1 VVEIDSNQPLTQ
13 RGLHKDIFMD
23 SSVDKNNVD
32 LKTGDRVFGYLI
44 KRMVVLKEINSFFYE
59 LEHTVTRAR
68 HVHISNDD
76 SENTFSVAFKT
87 VPTDSTGVAHI
98 LEHTVLCG
106 SKKFPVRDPFFSML
120 KRSLST
126 FMNAFTASDWTMYPF
141 STQNRKDFYNLMD
154 VYLDAAFFPNIK
166 ELSFMQEGHRM
177 EIEGDLSNLVYKGVV
192 YNEMKGV
199 MSSPDQVMARSL
211 LKALYPS
218 TTYSNNSGGN
228 PPDIVSLTYDQLKSF
243 HQQHYHPSNSF
254 FYTYGKLPLVD
265 HLSFIEQKIL
275 NTFKFIDPDT
285 TVPPQPRW
293 NKPERISFPYPIG
306 KNEDPKK
313 KCQVSLSWLLADI
326 KDNYKVLA
334 LTLLEQVLLG
344 NPASPLRRAL
354 IESKLGTAL
363 SDQTGFDANNRDTM
377 FTCGLKDVEETD
389 AEKIE
394 SMILDVL
401 NSLATNGVDKTLIES
416 AIHQLE
422 FYRKEVTNTPYP
434 YGIKL
439 LLTFSG
445 SWFHGGDPVKTL
457 QFDTDLKKLRKALLK
472 GPFFETL
479 IKECFLENPHRVLL
493 TLVPDQLMEQ
503 KEAKRIEEKLNRI
516 KSAMHHDELDRIS
529 ENTKALKEFQESIED
544 VSSLPTLEIEDIPI
558 SIQKVN
564 ETPGSEKSPAVCY
577 EQPTSGIFYLAAV
590 AGAGVIKKELIPLVP
605 FFCFAIP
612 KIGTAVRD
620 YSEMARRIDAYTG
633 GIGLSANARTSFDE
647 TGGLKPFLSF
657 NGKCLVRN
665 QEKMF
670 DIIEELLFKHSFSD
684 LSRLKSLLLEF
695 KAGLESAVVQN
706 GHRLAISA
714 SSRSLSL
721 ASALSESWGGIRQIK
736 AIKDITGNLSD
747 SSLEAISKNL
757 STIAKTLFTPDN
769 LKIALIG
776 KNNDLAQ
783 GLKWLNQSKV
793 FSGVNSQLSAK
804 NNELYDIDSDQ
815 KMTREGW
822 STSSAVSFV
831 AQTFK
836 AVRMQHKDAPSL
848 SVISKLLRSVYL
860 HREIREKG
868 GAYGGFA
875 LYNSE
880 DGLFSFASYR
890 DPHIV
895 ATLKTYKNAFDFIRS
910 GNYTSEDIK
919 EAILQVCSEIDKPH
933 PPGPAAKKAFFRQ
946 IVSLS
951 DHMRQHFKEN
961 LLALTKKQVTQAA
974 EKYFS
979 TRTKN
984 QAVAVISGEDALKA
998 ANKKLSGN
1006 PLELYQI

>member
-1 VVEIDSNQPLTQ
+1 MNSSMDSNNA
-13 RGLHKDIFMD
+13 GLKKDD
-23 SSVDKNNVD
+23 S
-32 LKTGDRVFGYLI
+32 VFGYLI
-44 KRMVVLKEINSFFYE
+44 KRIVILKEINSFLYE
-59 LEHTVTRAR
+59 LEHTATKAR
-68 HVHISNDD
+68 HVHISNND

-106 SKKFPVRDPFFSML
+106 SKKFQVRDPFFSML

-141 STQNRKDFYNLMD
+141 STQNKKDFYNLMD
-154 VYLDAAFFPNIK
+154 VYLDAAFFPNIEK
-166 ELSFMQEGHRM
+166 LSFMQEGHRL
-177 EIEGDLSNLVYKGVV
+177 EIEGDLTSLVYKGVV
-192 YNEMKGV
+192 YNEMKGA

-218 TTYSNNSGGN
+218 TTYRHNSGGN
-228 PPDIVSLTYDQLKSF
+228 PPDIVSLTYEQLKAF
-243 HQQHYHPSNSF
+243 HKRHYHPSNSF
-254 FYTYGKLPLVD
+254 FYTYGNLPLAD
-265 HLSFIEQKIL
+265 HLSFIEEKIL
-275 NTFKFIDPDT
+275 KTFKFVDPDT
-285 TVPPQPRW
+285 TVALQPRRH
-293 NKPERISFPYPIG
+293 KPEKKSFPYPLG

-313 KCQVSLSWLLADI
+313 KCQVSLSWLMVDI

-334 LTLLEQVLLG
+334 LTLLEQILLG

-377 FTCGLKDVEETD
+377 FACGLKDVEESA

-394 SMILDVL
+394 SIILNVL
-401 NSLATNGVDKTLIES
+401 NNLVSKGIDKKLIES

-422 FYRKEVTNTPYP
+422 FHRKEVTNTPYP

-445 SWFHGGDPVKTL
+445 SWFHGGDPVKIL
-457 QFDTDLKKLRKALLK
+457 QFEADLQKLRNALLK

-479 IKECFLENPHRVLL
+479 IEKYFLENPHRVLL

-503 KEAKRIEEKLNRI
+503 KEVKRVEEKLIRI
-516 KSAMHHDELDRIS
+516 KSAMHPDELGKIIES
-529 ENTKALKEFQESIED
+529 TKALKKLQESIED
-544 VSSLPTLEIEDIPI
+544 VSSLPTLKIEDIPP

-564 ETPGSEKSPAVCY
+564 ETAESDKIPAVCY
-577 EQPTSGIFYLAAV
+577 EQPTLGIFYLSAA
-590 AGAGVIKKELIPLVP
+590 AGTELITKELVPLVP

-633 GIGLSANARTSFDE
+633 GIGLSANARTSFNK
-647 TGGLKPFLSF
+647 TGGLKPFVSF
-657 NGKCLVRN
+657 NGKSLVRN
-665 QEKMF
+665 QAKMF
-670 DIIEELLFKHSFSD
+670 DIVEELLFKYSFSD

-695 KAGLESAVVQN
+695 RAGLESAVIQN

-714 SSRSLSL
+714 ASRNFSP
-721 ASALSESWGGIRQIK
+721 ASTLSETWGGIHQIK
-736 AIKDITGNLSD
+736 SIKSITDNLSD
-747 SSLEAISKNL
+747 SSLKSISNDL
-757 STIAKTLFTPDN
+757 CAIAKKLFTRDN

-776 KNNDLAQ
+776 ENSDLAK
-783 GLKWLNQSKV
+783 GLNLLNQSKEL
-793 FSGVNSQLSAK
+793 SGTGRQISDKIDGLRS
-804 NNELYDIDSDQ
+804 DIDFDS
-815 KMTREGW
+815 KITREGW

-836 AVRMQHKDAPSL
+836 AVRMQHEDAPAL
-848 SVISKLLRSVYL
+848 SVISKILRSMYL

-875 LYNSE
+875 VYNSE

-919 EAILQVCSEIDKPH
+919 EAILQICSEIDTPH
-933 PPGPAAKKAFFRQ
+933 PPGPAAKKAFFRK
-946 IVSLS
+946 IISLS
-951 DHMRQHFKEN
+951 DDMRLHFKES
-961 LLALTKKQVTQAA
+961 LLALTKKKVTKAA

-979 TRTKN
+979 SSATN
-984 QAVAVISGEDALKA
+984 QAIAVISGEDSLKA
-998 ANKKLSGN
+998 ANKKLSGD
-1006 PLELYQI
+1006 PLELYSI

>member
-1 VVEIDSNQPLTQ
+1 
-13 RGLHKDIFMD
+13 MD
-23 SSVDKNNVD
+23 SSVDNNNVG
-32 LKTGDRVFGYLI
+32 LKKGDSIFGYLI
-44 KRMVVLKEINSFFYE
+44 KRIVILKEINAFLYE
-59 LEHTVTRAR
+59 LEHTVTSAK
-68 HVHISNDD
+68 HVHISNND

-106 SKKFPVRDPFFSML
+106 SRKFQVRDPFFSML

-141 STQNRKDFYNLMD
+141 STQNRKDFYNLLD
-154 VYLDAAFFPNIK
+154 VYLDAAFFPNIN
-166 ELSFMQEGHRM
+166 ELSFMQEGHRL
-177 EIEGDLSNLVYKGVV
+177 EIEGDLTSLVYKGVV
-192 YNEMKGV
+192 YNEMKGA

-218 TTYSNNSGGN
+218 TTYRHNSGGS
-228 PPDIVSLTYDQLKSF
+228 PADIVSLTYEQLKSF
-243 HQQHYHPSNSF
+243 HKRHYHPSNSF
-254 FYTYGKLPLVD
+254 FYTYGNLPLAD
-265 HLSFIEQKIL
+265 HLSFIQEKIL
-275 NTFKFIDPDT
+275 KAFEFIDPDT
-285 TVPPQPRW
+285 TVASQPRRH
-293 NKPERISFPYPIG
+293 KPEKKSFPYPLG

-313 KCQVSLSWLLADI
+313 KFQVSLSWLMVDI

-334 LTLLEQVLLG
+334 LTLLEQILLG
-344 NPASPLRRAL
+344 NSASPLRRAL

-377 FTCGLKDVEETD
+377 FACGLKDVEESA

-394 SMILDVL
+394 SIILDVL
-401 NSLATNGVDKTLIES
+401 NNLASKGVDKKLIES

-422 FYRKEVTNTPYP
+422 FHRKEVTNTPYP

-457 QFDTDLKKLRKALLK
+457 QFDADLKRLQNALLQ

-479 IKECFLENPHRVLL
+479 IKEYFLENPHRVLL

-503 KEAKRIEEKLNRI
+503 KETKRVEEKLIRI
-516 KSAMHHDELDRIS
+516 KSAMQPDEFEKTI
-529 ENTKALKEFQESIED
+529 ENTKELKKLQESIDD
-544 VSSLPTLEIEDIPI
+544 VSSLPTLEIEDIPP
-558 SIQKVN
+558 SIQKVD
-564 ETPGSEKSPAVCY
+564 ETSESDKIPAICY
-577 EQPTSGIFYLAAV
+577 EQPTSGIFYLSAA
-590 AGAGVIKKELIPLVP
+590 AGTELIKKELIPLVP

-633 GIGLSANARTSFDE
+633 GIGLSANARTCFDE
-647 TGGLKPFLSF
+647 TGGLKPFVSF
-657 NGKCLVRN
+657 NGKSLARN
-665 QEKMF
+665 QTKMF
-670 DIIEELLFKHSFSD
+670 DIIEELLFKYSFSD

-695 KAGLESAVVQN
+695 RAGLESAVIQN
-706 GHRLAISA
+706 GHRLAISVA
-714 SSRSLSL
+714 SRNFSP
-721 ASALSESWGGIRQIK
+721 ASALSETWGGIHQLKTIK
-736 AIKDITGNLSD
+736 GITGNLSD
-747 SSLEAISKNL
+747 SSLESISNDLSAIAEK
-757 STIAKTLFTPDN
+757 LFTRDS
-769 LKIALIG
+769 LKFALIG
-776 KNNDLAQ
+776 ENNDLAQ
-783 GLKWLNQSKV
+783 GLKLLNQSKGM
-793 FSGVNSQLSAK
+793 SGSDRQASDKIDEL
-804 NNELYDIDSDQ
+804 LYDIDFDN
-815 KMTREGW
+815 KITREGW

-836 AVRMQHKDAPSL
+836 AVRMQHEDAPAL
-848 SVISKLLRSVYL
+848 SVISKILRSMYL

-875 LYNSE
+875 VYNSE

-895 ATLKTYKNAFDFIRS
+895 TTLKTYSSAFDFIRS

-919 EAILQVCSEIDKPH
+919 EAILQICSEIDKPH
-933 PPGPAAKKAFFRQ
+933 PPGPAAKKAFFRK

-951 DHMRQHFKEN
+951 DDMRRHFKES
-961 LLALTKKQVTQAA
+961 LLALTKKQVTKAA

-979 TRTKN
+979 STANN
-984 QAVAVISGEDALKA
+984 QAIAVISGEDALKA
-998 ANKKLSGN
+998 ANKKLPGN
-1006 PLELYQI
+1006 PLKLYRI